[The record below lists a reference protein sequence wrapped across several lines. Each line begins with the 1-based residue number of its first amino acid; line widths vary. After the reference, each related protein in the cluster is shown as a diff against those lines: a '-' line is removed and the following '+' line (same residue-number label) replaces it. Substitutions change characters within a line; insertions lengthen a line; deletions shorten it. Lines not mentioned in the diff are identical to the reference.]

1 MTVVSP
7 SVQDL
12 RIGDIREDVVR
23 QDHFGGD
30 FEVQETEAAPE
41 RQKTKAEV
49 MSELISKSKMYKHE
63 RQQQHDEDIEEIQA
77 LDAEMDDLQNVLR
90 NIKSVPIQR
99 PPKTQ
104 EMISYD
110 AALREMVYDKR
121 SKPTERTK
129 TEEEIA
135 QEEMERLQKL
145 EQERLKRMRGEEVDT
160 DEASQPRGSR
170 REGDDLEDDFVPD
183 EGDEDVYGFGKGAT
197 GDDLD
202 NAVDEDDE
210 ITMEMAEE
218 EDEEEEEEGSGDD
231 DEFDLAEYFTDEEL
245 DTQRV
250 EQSDQ
255 EDEITPATLKRLRIT
270 EPSSTTKEL
279 AYTFPCPT
287 TFEQML
293 HILKDISIRMI
304 PTVIERIEILHN
316 IKLRAEN
323 HEKLEVTSSL

>member
-12 RIGDIREDVVR
+12 WIGDIREEVVR

-30 FEVQETEAAPE
+30 FEAQEMEAAPD

-90 NIKSVPIQR
+90 SIKSVPVQS

-104 EMISYD
+104 EMMSYD

-121 SKPTERTK
+121 SKPTGRTK

-135 QEEMERLQKL
+135 QIEMERLQKL

-160 DEASQPRGSR
+160 DKASQPRGSR

-202 NAVDEDDE
+202 DDDAVDEDDE
-210 ITMEMAEE
+210 ITGEMAEG
-218 EDEEEEEEGSGDD
+218 EDEEEEEEGGSGDD

-245 DTQRV
+245 DTQQV
-250 EQSDQ
+250 QQSDQ
-255 EDEITPATLKRLRIT
+255 EDEITPATKRLRI
-270 EPSSTTKEL
+270 
-279 AYTFPCPT
+279 A
-287 TFEQML
+287 
-293 HILKDISIRMI
+293 
-304 PTVIERIEILHN
+304 
-316 IKLRAEN
+316 
-323 HEKLEVTSSL
+323 

>member
-1 MTVVSP
+1 MTVVSQFVP
-7 SVQDL
+7 DL

-30 FEVQETEAAPE
+30 FEAQETEAGPDC
-41 RQKTKAEV
+41 QKTTAEV

-63 RQQQHDEDIEEIQA
+63 RQQQHDEDLEEIQA
-77 LDAEMDDLQNVLR
+77 LDAEMDNLQNVLR
-90 NIKSVPIQR
+90 SIKSVPIQR

-104 EMISYD
+104 EMMSYD

-160 DEASQPRGSR
+160 DEGSQPRGSR

-202 NAVDEDDE
+202 NLDNDDAVDEDDE
-210 ITMEMAEE
+210 ITGEMAKE
-218 EDEEEEEEGSGDD
+218 EDEEEEEEEVSGDD
-231 DEFDLAEYFTDEEL
+231 DEFDLAEYFTDEEF
-245 DTQRV
+245 DTQQV

-255 EDEITPATLKRLRIT
+255 EDEITPATKRLRIA
-270 EPSSTTKEL
+270 EPSTTTKEL
-279 AYTFPCPT
+279 AY
-287 TFEQML
+287 L
-293 HILKDISIRMI
+293 HLPLSHDF
-304 PTVIERIEILHN
+304 
-316 IKLRAEN
+316 
-323 HEKLEVTSSL
+323 